1 MAVADVP
8 LNIFRTRAVELT
20 TQEQTIYSGPSDY
33 TGIILGAQVS
43 NISDEP
49 ATITF
54 TLRKNDIDYVMLNAF
69 TVPANDAA
77 EATTGKLVVEQGSVI
92 KAFASDNNR
101 LNLVLSLLETSN
113 E

>member
-1 MAVADVP
+1 VAVNDVP
-8 LNIFRTRAVELT
+8 LNVFRTRAVELT
-20 TQEQTIYSGPSDY
+20 TQEQTIYGVTEAY

-43 NISDEP
+43 NISNEP
-49 ATITF
+49 ATVTF
-54 TLRKNDIDYVMLNAF
+54 VLRKNDIDYIMLNGF

-77 EATTGKLVVEQGSVI
+77 EATTGKLVVEQGSTI
-92 KAFASDNNR
+92 KAFSSHNNR